1 MVRKTMK
8 QKIKKKEQMQ
18 KQEDHEMEIEQRKM
32 ISYILAINCKL

>member
-8 QKIKKKEQMQ
+8 QKIKKKEQM
-18 KQEDHEMEIEQRKM
+18 KKEDHDMELGQRKM